1 MLYLWKFI
9 TEAIENMSSW
19 LGLGP
24 SRAQKAA
31 GCQSPGV
38 WELCMATGSSHLP
51 SHSLPVDGRSPL
63 QGLWWLGSWQH
74 TDEAG
79 PVRRREIM
87 ASGPG
92 CLMEV
97 AFALFSTGST
107 RFPEGKVH
115 RVRCQNEPEPGKRL
129 GLEHR
134 LDQDVSLVTSY
145 REPWFLP
152 GRHFGTQRFQL
163 GQYGHSALSPA
174 TQPLLSYLPLHLP
187 RCACLGHVP

>member
-1 MLYLWKFI
+1 
-9 TEAIENMSSW
+9 
-19 LGLGP
+19 
-24 SRAQKAA
+24 
-31 GCQSPGV
+31 
-38 WELCMATGSSHLP
+38 
-51 SHSLPVDGRSPL
+51 
-63 QGLWWLGSWQH
+63 
-74 TDEAG
+74 
-79 PVRRREIM
+79 M

-107 RFPEGKVH
+107 RFPEGKVQ